1 MARLDQTGTT
11 LIDAGFVIVP
21 NGNELTFLKNR
32 KVIVRGSVIEAIERD
47 WKGAADLAIDARNSV
62 VLPGFVNCHVH
73 VGAAAYSRGTAED
86 RKLVPGSSIY
96 HYGIPFMRLAYKYL
110 TEEEA
115 TAVVEWDLIELARRG
130 STTILEE
137 CFGKFDIIRNAVD
150 RVGLRGYIS
159 LSYPTDVASIGY
171 IADDQLIYYRP
182 PLQDVE
188 AGLEKSIAAVRRHT
202 GEADDRI
209 RVRLSPTGPDTC
221 QPEVLRATRTA
232 ANELKCGISIHAAHH
247 QTEIDFCRD
256 KLGTTPIQHLAATGI
271 LGPDAI
277 ITHVVFTDDTD
288 RRLLAESKSTVVHC
302 SHRKALDS
310 VIGPYQEY
318 LDLGINVAL
327 GTDSYAHDMVKVMKM
342 TAVLGKIQQQTN
354 AAAQARDVVRSATVS
369 GGVALGRSDLG
380 RLEPGAKADLLVWD
394 LTGSNL
400 FPAMDPFNSMVHYGN
415 GSDITHVMVDG
426 RLLVQDRRMVTVDEA
441 AVRARVGAA
450 VDKVWHAATEEGI
463 LERAE

>member
-1 MARLDQTGTT
+1 MEHSKQTRTT
-11 LIDAGFVIVP
+11 VIDAGFVIVP
-21 NGNELTFLKNR
+21 DGNELTYLKNR
-32 KVIVRGSVIEAIERD
+32 KVVVRGSAIEAIERD
-47 WKGAADLAIDARNSV
+47 WTGTADVAVDARNSV
-62 VLPGFVNCHVH
+62 VLPGFINCHVH

-86 RKLVPGSSIY
+86 RKLIPGSSIY

-110 TEEEA
+110 TPEEA
-115 TAVVEWDLIELARRG
+115 AAVVEWDLIELARRG

-137 CFGKFDIIRNAVD
+137 CFGKFDIIRGAVD
-150 RVGLRGYIS
+150 RIGMRGYVS

-171 IADDQLIYYRP
+171 IADDQLTYYRP
-182 PLQDVE
+182 PVEDVQ
-188 AGLEKSIAAVRRHT
+188 AGLAKSIDAVRQHT
-202 GEADDRI
+202 GEANDRI
-209 RVRLSPTGPDTC
+209 RARLSPTGPDTC
-221 QPEVLRATRTA
+221 QPEVLRATRAA
-232 ANELKCGISIHAAHH
+232 ANELQCGISIHAAHH
-247 QTEIDFCRD
+247 KTEIDYCRD
-256 KLGTTPIQHLAATGI
+256 KLNTTPIQHLATTGI
-271 LGPDAI
+271 LGSDAI

-342 TAVLGKIQQQTN
+342 TAVLGKIRQQTN

-369 GGVALGRSDLG
+369 GAVALGRNDLG

-400 FPAMDPFNSMVHYGN
+400 FPAMDPFNSIVHYGN
-415 GSDITHVMVDG
+415 GTDITDVMVDG
-426 RLLVQDRRMVTVDEA
+426 KLIVRDRAMVTVDES
-441 AVRARVGAA
+441 AVRSRVGAA
-450 VDKVWHAATEEGI
+450 VDKVWRAAAEEGI
-463 LERAE
+463 LQRPE